1 MPLCPQ
7 SHTGYLVPSKCS
19 ADEKVDMLLARANS
33 CLREGIRRRAE
44 QFVVDDDEPTTPTR
58 EADVHPFI
66 PRLNKRWHLLSR
78 DQIRMISSL
87 DHPFPTKLLPLDQCI
102 LDIFW
107 EISDCPL
114 SRIIIGSAGDLIM
127 LRAAAMYQAKSE
139 TVSYLPYPSTLTNTR
154 VGSANC
160 PIIDLFTKLPGGIAS
175 RELWQ
180 SGRNLTSSL

>member
-1 MPLCPQ
+1 MIPMPLCPQ
-7 SHTGYLVPSKCS
+7 SHTGYLVPSKHS

-44 QFVVDDDEPTTPTR
+44 QSVVDDDDEPTTPTR
-58 EADVHPFI
+58 EADVHPFLL
-66 PRLNKRWHLLSR
+66 RLNKRWHLLSR

-107 EISDCPL
+107 EISDCPFP
-114 SRIIIGSAGDLIM
+114 RIIIGSAGDLIM

-139 TVSYLPYPSTLTNTR
+139 TVSQSSTVSVNF
-154 VGSANC
+154 
-160 PIIDLFTKLPGGIAS
+160 DQHQS
-175 RELWQ
+175 RI
-180 SGRNLTSSL
+180 S